1 MSTPLRVITFHAEN
15 YKRLTAVE
23 IKPNSDVVV
32 VAGRNAQGK
41 TSVLDAIYAV
51 LKGAAASRETVQPI
65 RDGQDTAIARLEI
78 GDAAGNVHYIATRR
92 WTKDDSGSLTVE
104 SGDHAKYPSPQS
116 LLDGMLGTISLDP
129 LQFVRMDAK
138 KQLQTLLD
146 ALGDSLGFD
155 PVKLDAE
162 RKGVYERRTEVGRKV
177 TALEG
182 QLAGYPAHDPS
193 LPAEE
198 VSSAT
203 LLAEAERASLQNA
216 RLDRAADAAS
226 AAQSARE
233 AAEEAHRRA
242 AVALAEAQQHE
253 ADVLAAYRALPER
266 IDTTALRE
274 QLTNVE
280 QTNARIR
287 AQQHRTAVAEE
298 LSDRKA
304 EQAQHTLMLEDIDRR
319 KADGLAAAKFPV
331 PGLGFNE
338 DGVTLHGIPFSQA
351 STAERVRVS
360 TALAMSGSP
369 TLRVMRIDG
378 GEALDADSVQVIKEL
393 AAAHDYQVWL
403 SKVSD
408 DRSVGVYIEEG
419 QVSA

>member
-1 MSTPLRVITFHAEN
+1 M
-15 YKRLTAVE
+15 
-23 IKPNSDVVV
+23 
-32 VAGRNAQGK
+32 
-41 TSVLDAIYAV
+41 
-51 LKGAAASRETVQPI
+51 
-65 RDGQDTAIARLEI
+65 
-78 GDAAGNVHYIATRR
+78 
-92 WTKDDSGSLTVE
+92 
-104 SGDHAKYPSPQS
+104 
-116 LLDGMLGTISLDP
+116 
-129 LQFVRMDAK
+129 
-138 KQLQTLLD
+138 
-146 ALGDSLGFD
+146 
-155 PVKLDAE
+155 
-162 RKGVYERRTEVGRKV
+162 YERRTEIGRKV

-182 QLAGYPAHDPS
+182 QLAGYPAPDPS

-216 RLDRAADAAS
+216 RLDRAADAAA

-242 AVALAEAQQHE
+242 AVALADAQQHE

-287 AQQHRTAVAEE
+287 AQQHRAAVAEE

-403 SKVSD
+403 AKVSD
-408 DRSVGVYIEEG
+408 DRGVGIFIEEG
-419 QVSA
+419 SVA